1 MWKRM
6 LVRTTTAL
14 LLVLAVVVL
23 FDYLSFSPAELPAPH
38 TAALRTHVTSDVWEG
53 SELQARRVGSGYAVT
68 LNRRNADGHMVVRRY
83 EVSDALEV
91 KELGVSLAYPPQ
103 NAVNI
108 LLALTLGLILC
119 GYAALTWFRS
129 RRRF

>member
-6 LVRTTTAL
+6 LVRTAVAL
-14 LLVLAVVVL
+14 LLALLAVVL
-23 FDYLSFSPAELPAPH
+23 FDYFSCPATKLPLPH

-53 SELQARRVGSGYAVT
+53 SELQARRLANGYAVT
-68 LNRRNADGHMVVRRY
+68 LNRRSADGRMISHRY

-91 KELGVSLAYPPQ
+91 KELGVSLTYPPQ

-108 LLALTLGLILC
+108 LLALTLGVLLS
-119 GYAALTWFRS
+119 GYAASTWWRR